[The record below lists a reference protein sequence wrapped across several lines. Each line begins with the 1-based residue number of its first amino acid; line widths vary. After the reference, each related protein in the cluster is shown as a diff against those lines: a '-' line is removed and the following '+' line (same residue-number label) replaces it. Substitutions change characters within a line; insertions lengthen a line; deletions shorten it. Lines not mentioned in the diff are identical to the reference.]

1 MKKISVALVSIL
13 CALNLSAQDISIGLS
28 GSTLG
33 AGVEVTTNITDNLN
47 IRGFVSGLN
56 YSKSVTESDVQ
67 YDADLKLMGG
77 GLILDYYPFESGLRL
92 SVGGIYNGTKLS
104 VKGKPTGTSYTI
116 NDVTYTTAEVGTLTG
131 AIEYKKLMPY
141 AGIGFANPMKGS
153 AFTFGFD
160 AGAMFG
166 SPSTSLNATGAISD
180 PALAD
185 DIAAERQQ
193 LENAAGD
200 IKVYPFVNFSL
211 SYRF

>member
-1 MKKISVALVSIL
+1 MKKISTAMIITL
-13 CALNLSAQDISIGLS
+13 CTFNLSAQDVSVGLS

-33 AGVEVTTNITDNLN
+33 AGVEITTNLTNNFNL
-47 IRGFVSGLN
+47 RGLVSGLN

-77 GLILDYYPFESGLRL
+77 GLILDYYPFETGVRL
-92 SVGGIYNGTKLS
+92 SLGGIYNGTKLS
-104 VKGKPTGTSYTI
+104 VTGKPTGASYTI
-116 NDVTYTTAEVGTLTG
+116 NDVTYNAADVGTLTG

-166 SPSTSLNATGAISD
+166 SPSTSLDATGAISN
-180 PALAD
+180 PALSD

-193 LENAAGD
+193 LEDTAGD
-200 IKVYPFVNFSL
+200 IKIYPFVNFSL